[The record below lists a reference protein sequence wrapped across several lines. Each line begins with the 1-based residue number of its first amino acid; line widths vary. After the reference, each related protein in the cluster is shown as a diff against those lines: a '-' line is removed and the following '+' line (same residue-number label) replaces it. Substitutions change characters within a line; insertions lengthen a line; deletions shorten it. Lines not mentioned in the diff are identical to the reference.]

1 VLTMHDSEKY
11 VLHMIEM
18 GVHAFLLKNTEPEEL
33 EKAIKSVVEKDFYHN
48 DLAAAAMRKGLK
60 DRVGASRPMFK
71 THELTDREREIVIL
85 ICQEFTNKEIGEK
98 LSLSERTVENHRY
111 RVMEKLDIK
120 STVGLVHFA
129 YNARLID

>member
-1 VLTMHDSEKY
+1 
-11 VLHMIEM
+11 
-18 GVHAFLLKNTEPEEL
+18 
-33 EKAIKSVVEKDFYHN
+33 
-48 DLAAAAMRKGLK
+48 MRKGLK
-60 DRVGASRPMFK
+60 ERIGTTRPLFK
-71 THELTDREREIVIL
+71 THELTDREREIVTL

-129 YNARLID
+129 YNIRLIE